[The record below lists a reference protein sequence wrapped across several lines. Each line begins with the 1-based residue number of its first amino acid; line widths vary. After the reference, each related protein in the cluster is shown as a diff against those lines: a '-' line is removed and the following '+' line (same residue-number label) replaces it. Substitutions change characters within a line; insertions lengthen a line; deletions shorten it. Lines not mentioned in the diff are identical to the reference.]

1 MGPSPAHQ
9 RLRRPLPSIGFALAA
24 VGLAVIFLTAA
35 QAQDASRLCG
45 GIGTDDTLRPVPASL
60 GPAVNTVFG
69 MSMPPAQAARM
80 TSYGCVRGRA
90 LVCTAGAN
98 LPCGK
103 ANVSRKLP
111 GADAYCRQNP
121 NADFIPAAATGHD
134 RIFEWR
140 CSGRTATATKQTA
153 QVDDRGFIKDFWK
166 PLR

>member
-80 TSYGCVRGRA
+80 TS
-90 LVCTAGAN
+90 
-98 LPCGK
+98 
-103 ANVSRKLP
+103 
-111 GADAYCRQNP
+111 
-121 NADFIPAAATGHD
+121 
-134 RIFEWR
+134 
-140 CSGRTATATKQTA
+140 
-153 QVDDRGFIKDFWK
+153 
-166 PLR
+166 